1 MPGVSRSDTKNEA
14 AVWAMWLAN
23 KQRRTADMLELMD
36 PDVVWVPA
44 VSTGTDE
51 YHGHDGIRQM
61 NKEMQAA
68 RGEYS
73 VRLTEVTE
81 VEPDL
86 VVARAHLVAD
96 GADLGIPVEFR
107 AEFRAGLITRVV
119 ARTVPQP

>member
-1 MPGVSRSDTKNEA
+1 MSRSDTKNEA

-23 KQRRTADMLELMD
+23 KQRRTIDMLELMH

-61 NKEMQAA
+61 NKDMQAA

-73 VRLTEVTE
+73 VRLTDVTE
-81 VEPDL
+81 VEADV
-86 VVARAHLVAD
+86 VVARGNLVAD
-96 GADLGIPVEFR
+96 GADLGVPIEFR
-107 AEFRAGLITRVV
+107 TEFRGGLISRIV
-119 ARTVPQP
+119 ATTLQP